1 MTIDKYDVE
10 VKIKF
15 MNGKN
20 QATGDEPG
28 VGGGGK
34 RESQM
39 SEKARR
45 MTGWWAVEL
54 SETKHRSSCSNSQAS
69 SSSPFSLIISSID
82 LRKSWYGS
90 SDLFT
95 TAMLS
100 LTTLPANFHGSR
112 LPTADTLATPNS
124 TCSPATGP
132 SHILDDL
139 IFFFLL
145 FLLILVTANS
155 AESEVEEDEDIRR
168 DMSIDS
174 SPHSPLSNHPLRAD
188 KLQLG
193 RGVRLL
199 HATPRFFFFVFDF
212 LLCFFPCKIIV
223 NISSSAEV
231 ATDL

>member
-1 MTIDKYDVE
+1 MTMDKYEVE
-10 VKIKF
+10 VKIEF
-15 MNGKN
+15 INGKN
-20 QATGDEPG
+20 QATGDGPG

-45 MTGWWAVEL
+45 MTGWWALEL
-54 SETKHRSSCSNSQAS
+54 SERKHRRSCSNSPAS
-69 SSSPFSLIISSID
+69 SSSPFSLIISTID

-100 LTTLPANFHGSR
+100 LTTLPATFHGSS
-112 LPTADTLATPNS
+112 LPTADTRASPNS

-132 SHILDDL
+132 LHISDDL
-139 IFFFLL
+139 SFFLL

-168 DMSIDS
+168 DMSIDF
-174 SPHSPLSNHPLRAD
+174 SPYSPQLNHPLRAD
-188 KLQLG
+188 ELQLD

-199 HATPRFFFFVFDF
+199 HAMPRFFFFLFDF
-212 LLCFFPCKIIV
+212 IPCFFPCKIIV
-223 NISSSAEV
+223 NISSSEEV
-231 ATDL
+231 ATDP